1 MTEWFNVDQGVSIL
15 LVLSLT
21 QTVLLLQLLGSK

>member
-21 QTVLLLQLLGSK
+21 QTVLLLQLLGRK